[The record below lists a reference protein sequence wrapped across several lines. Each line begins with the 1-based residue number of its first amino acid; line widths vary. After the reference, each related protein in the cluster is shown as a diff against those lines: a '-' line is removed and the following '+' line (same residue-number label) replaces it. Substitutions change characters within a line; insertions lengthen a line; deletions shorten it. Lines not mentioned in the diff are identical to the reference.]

1 MPKLC
6 EGQGV
11 TVGEP
16 SGAVADFCRLLRR
29 LVRGCQVPQSD
40 LARALHRSEPAVS
53 ALLNAKRSTPPAWD
67 DVLALVQ
74 LCRARKG
81 PRPPAGMTFDA
92 SWWRLRLDEV
102 EAGATAPRGT
112 SPVHPKNQ
120 ALLRPE
126 AVPYTFADA
135 VEVLVAGR
143 RGFKG
148 LTEEL
153 LEPLRLNGATSRD
166 LRPLFE
172 GFTERVRASCGVT
185 RTALLCAADLVIL
198 VTAFC
203 EAVAHADIVRGA
215 EPDPAH
221 GDLTTEIVTELERV
235 TLGSTRTGSAAH
247 QRQEIE
253 SAYSYAAD
261 LVFGQ
266 VASHSRRPEH
276 VALHAWRRYEAL
288 LDRVT
293 WDCPELHL
301 TSHTQDPPELLEQPS
316 AAAAA
321 TSLTRLADLLEPFAQ
336 PAKASDHHRR
346 HLHQP
351 IAAGEE
357 AGPRMPTLQAG
368 YIDPAFR
375 IAGHNHAHSLSRDD
389 WWQTQPL
396 REDLADFLAAYL
408 LTDHATQTPLLI
420 LGHPGSGKSLLTKLI
435 AARLPASEFFC
446 QRIEL
451 RHLPAD
457 LDIQEQIEEALW
469 RTTGRRTAWAE
480 AVEQASGIVRVILF
494 DGFDEL
500 LQAVADNPDGGR
512 HYDYLHKVEQFQRRE
527 SEQDRPTIVI
537 ATSRT
542 LVADQARTPPA
553 ATVIRLEPFDD
564 QRIAHWLTVWNTTNG
579 RYFSTRGLHPLAPD
593 VLEPHRD
600 LAGQPLLLMML
611 ALYDATG
618 NALFHRKANAIDRLG
633 LYERLLA
640 EFVRRQITK
649 HQETRPPHDEAE
661 TVERELQRLSVIAIG
676 MFNRRRQDIT
686 AENAESDLS
695 VLLGD
700 TPQSPPLLFGRF
712 FFIHQ
717 AQAVLTGTH
726 LRSYEF
732 LHATFGEY
740 LLTRLITDEVHHLLI
755 HSAAGGP
762 GIDDARLYALLSHV
776 PLSDR
781 PEALHNIAELLAP
794 LPPEH
799 RAQLASLLGR
809 LFRQATQDTS
819 HRSHLPY
826 RPTAPHRTQQDAI
839 YTANLLLLAAR
850 THLPLRI
857 SEIVGEHATLDQW
870 HRHTWLWRS
879 QLGDTSWNALV
890 ASLNTRPVTD
900 KDSRDLH
907 VGPTGTPTELNPAW
921 ALDLTS
927 PATPPA
933 TVHATE
939 EQPLIQRL
947 HANAVF
953 TWEPDLHILLH
964 AIAPLLDQ
972 IPEAFHTHHVLDDSR
987 STSAAHSLIGLLFRP
1002 ASHTS
1007 YTDLLFFLHAFQGED
1022 RSLTADI
1029 AARHLRD
1036 AASALPADTALALLD
1051 ALTSPQVT
1059 GSGGVKAHTWLVL
1072 TDCLVQLAARQDISH
1087 EQLRLITAR
1096 FRPQAPA
1103 LGNDTSA
1110 CLRLLSLL
1118 KEAQSTHLWQGAR
1131 RTDART
1137 TLDAA
1142 MALLDQI
1149 PPTQQPRTLVIGLL
1163 RLARDL
1169 GADDWLEEHS
1179 EPFLLTLDSDDLQ
1192 HLRPTDI
1199 DWLRPTVHDH
1209 ALRAHLDRIEAAW
1222 RKS

>member
-1 MPKLC
+1 MPKVH
-6 EGQGV
+6 EGHGAI
-11 TVGEP
+11 VGEP

-81 PRPPAGMTFDA
+81 PQPPAGMTFDA

-102 EAGATAPRGT
+102 EANATASRDT
-112 SPVHPKNQ
+112 SPIHPKSQ
-120 ALLRPE
+120 ALSRPE

-135 VEVLVAGR
+135 VEVLVGGR
-143 RGFKG
+143 RGLKG
-148 LTEEL
+148 CAEEL
-153 LEPLRLNGATSRD
+153 LEPLRLNGATSGD
-166 LRPLFE
+166 LCPLFE
-172 GFTERVRASCGVT
+172 GFPERVRASYGTT

-221 GDLTTEIVTELERV
+221 DDLTTEILTELERV

-247 QRQEIE
+247 QRQETE

-266 VASHSRRPEH
+266 IAVHSRRPEH

-301 TSHTQDPPELLEQPS
+301 TSHTQDPPELVEPP

-321 TSLTRLADLLEPFAQ
+321 PTSLTRLADLLKPFAQ
-336 PAKASDHHRR
+336 AAKAPDHHRR
-346 HLHQP
+346 HLREP
-351 IAAGEE
+351 IAAGED

-375 IAGHNHAHSLSRDD
+375 IAGHSFTHSLSRDD

-446 QRIEL
+446 QRVEL

-457 LDIQEQIEEALW
+457 LDIQEQIEEALR
-469 RTTGRRTAWAE
+469 RTTGRRTAWAD
-480 AVEQASGIVRVILF
+480 AVDPESGIVRVILL

-500 LQAVADNPDGGR
+500 LQAVADRPDGDR

-553 ATVIRLEPFDD
+553 TTVIRLEPFDD
-564 QRIAHWLTVWNTTNG
+564 QRIAHWLTVWNTTNR
-579 RYFSTRGLHPLAPD
+579 RYFSTRGLHALTPH

-600 LAGQPLLLMML
+600 LAGQPLLLLML

-618 NALFHRKANAIDRLG
+618 NALFHRNAHTIDRLG

-649 HQETRPPHDEAE
+649 HQETPPPHDEPA

-686 AENAESDLS
+686 AQDAENDLTALLSDA
-695 VLLGD
+695 
-700 TPQSPPLLFGRF
+700 PQSPPLLFGRF

-717 AQAVLTGTH
+717 AQAILTSTQ

-740 LLTRLITDEVHHLLI
+740 LLTRLITDELHQLLI
-755 HSAAGGP
+755 HSTTGGP
-762 GIDDARLYALLSHV
+762 GIDDGRLYCLLSHV

-781 PEALHNIAELLAP
+781 PEALHNAAELLAP

-799 RAQLASLLGR
+799 RARLVGLLGR

-819 HRSHLPY
+819 HRSRIPY
-826 RPTAPHRTQQDAI
+826 HPTPPHHTQQDAI

-850 THLPLRI
+850 THQPLRI
-857 SEIVGEHATLDQW
+857 SRIVGEYATLDHW
-870 HRHTWLWRS
+870 HRHTRLWRS
-879 QLGDTSWNALV
+879 QLSDTSWNALIT
-890 ASLNTRPVTD
+890 SLNTRPVTD

-907 VGPTGTPTELNPAW
+907 MLPASAPTALNLAW
-921 ALDLTS
+921 ALNLTTPATS
-927 PATPPA
+927 PAI
-933 TVHATE
+933 VHITE
-939 EQPLIQRL
+939 EQPLTQRL
-947 HANAVF
+947 HANAAF

-964 AIAPLLDQ
+964 AVAPLLDQ
-972 IPEAFHTHHVLDDSR
+972 IPEAFETHHVPDETR
-987 STSAAHSLIGLLFRP
+987 STSAAHSLISLLFRP

-1007 YTDLLFFLHAFQGED
+1007 YTDLLPFLHAFQAGD

-1029 AARHLRD
+1029 VARHLRD
-1036 AASALPADTALALLD
+1036 AATALPAATALALLD
-1051 ALTSPQVT
+1051 ALTSPQIT

-1072 TDCLVQLAARQDISH
+1072 TDCLIQLAARTDISH
-1087 EQLRLITAR
+1087 EQLRLITGR

-1103 LGNDTSA
+1103 LGNDTTA
-1110 CLRLLSLL
+1110 ELRLLSLL
-1118 KEAQSTHLWQGAR
+1118 KEAQTTHLWQGAR
-1131 RTDART
+1131 RTDAQT

-1142 MALLDQI
+1142 MTLLDQI

-1169 GADDWLEEHS
+1169 RADDWLEEHS
-1179 EPFLLTLDSDDLQ
+1179 EPLLLALDSDGLQ

-1199 DWLRPTVHDH
+1199 DWLRPTLHDP
-1209 ALRAHLDRIEAAW
+1209 ALRAHLDRIEASW
-1222 RKS
+1222 RNG

>member
-1 MPKLC
+1 MPKAR
-6 EGQGV
+6 EGHGV
-11 TVGEP
+11 RAGEP

-81 PRPPAGMTFDA
+81 LQPPAGMTFEV

-102 EAGATAPRGT
+102 EANATAPRDT
-112 SPVHPKNQ
+112 PPIHPRSQ
-120 ALLRPE
+120 ALSRPE
-126 AVPYTFADA
+126 AVPYAFADA

-148 LTEEL
+148 LAEDL

-172 GFTERVRASCGVT
+172 GFPERVRASRGTT

-203 EAVAHADIVRGA
+203 EAVAHADIVRSV
-215 EPDPAH
+215 ELDSLH
-221 GDLTTEIVTELERV
+221 GDLTTETVTELERV
-235 TLGSTRTGSAAH
+235 TLGSTRTGSATH

-266 VASHSRRPEH
+266 TAAHSRRPEQ

-301 TSHTQDPPELLEQPS
+301 TSHTQDPPELLEPP
-316 AAAAA
+316 AAAP

-336 PAKASDHHRR
+336 EAKAPDHHRR
-346 HLHQP
+346 HLRAP

-357 AGPRMPTLQAG
+357 AGARMPTLQTG

-375 IAGHNHAHSLSRDD
+375 IAGHSFTHNLSRDD

-435 AARLPASEFFC
+435 TARLPASEFFC
-446 QRIEL
+446 QRVEL
-451 RHLPAD
+451 RHVSAD
-457 LDIQEQIEEALW
+457 LDVQEQLEEALR
-469 RTTGRRTAWAE
+469 RTTGRRTAWAD
-480 AVEQASGIVRVILF
+480 AVDPASGIVRVILL

-500 LQAVADNPDGGR
+500 LQAFADRPDGDR
-512 HYDYLHKVEQFQRRE
+512 HYDYLHAVEQFQRRE

-553 ATVIRLEPFDD
+553 TTVIRLEPFDG
-564 QRIAHWLTVWNTTNG
+564 QRIAHWLNVWNTTNR
-579 RYFSTRGLHPLAPD
+579 RYFSTRGLQPLTPD
-593 VLEPHRD
+593 VLEPYRD

-618 NALFHRKANAIDRLG
+618 NALFHRKAHTIDRLG

-649 HQETRPPHDEAE
+649 HQETPPPHDEPA

-686 AENAESDLS
+686 AQDADSDLTA
-695 VLLGD
+695 LLGD
-700 TPQSPPLLFGRF
+700 TPHPPPLLFGRF

-717 AQAVLTGTH
+717 AQAVMTSTH

-740 LLTRLITDEVHHLLI
+740 LLTRLITDELHHLLI
-755 HSAAGGP
+755 RSTTGGP
-762 GIDDARLYALLSHV
+762 GVDDGRLYVLLSHV

-781 PEALHNIAELLAP
+781 PEALHNTAELLAP

-799 RAQLASLLGR
+799 RAQLIDLLGR

-819 HRSHLPY
+819 HRSHIPY
-826 RPTAPHRTQQDAI
+826 QPTPPHRTQQDAI
-839 YTANLLLLAAR
+839 YTANLLLLAAQ
-850 THLPLRI
+850 THQPLPVSR
-857 SEIVGEHATLDQW
+857 IVGENATLDHW
-870 HRHTWLWRS
+870 HRHTRLWRS
-879 QLGDTSWNALV
+879 QLSDTSWNALI
-890 ASLNTRPVTD
+890 ASLNTHPVTEN
-900 KDSRDLH
+900 DSRDLH
-907 VGPTGTPTELNPAW
+907 ILPTGTPSALNPAW
-921 ALDLTS
+921 TLGLTT
-927 PATPPA
+927 PATTPA
-933 TVHATE
+933 PIHATE
-939 EQPLIQRL
+939 EQPLTQRL
-947 HANAVF
+947 HANATF

-964 AIAPLLDQ
+964 AVGPLLNQ
-972 IPEAFHTHHVLDDSR
+972 IPEAFHTHRILDDTR

-1002 ASHTS
+1002 APHNS
-1007 YTDLLFFLHAFQGED
+1007 YNDLLSLLHAFQGDD

-1029 AARHLRD
+1029 VARHLRD
-1036 AASALPADTALALLD
+1036 AATALPAATALTVLD
-1051 ALTSPQVT
+1051 ALTSPQIT
-1059 GSGGVKAHTWLVL
+1059 GSGGVKAQTWLTL
-1072 TDCLVQLAARQDISH
+1072 TDCLMQLAARRDISH

-1096 FRPQAPA
+1096 FRPQARA
-1103 LGNDTSA
+1103 LGNDATA
-1110 CLRLLSLL
+1110 ELRLLSLL
-1118 KEAQSTHLWQGAR
+1118 KEAETTHLWQGAR
-1131 RTDART
+1131 RADAQA

-1142 MALLDQI
+1142 AALLEQI
-1149 PPTQQPRTLVIGLL
+1149 PAAQQPRTLIIGLL

-1169 GADDWLEEHS
+1169 GADEWLGEHS
-1179 EPFLLTLDSDDLQ
+1179 EPLLLTLDSDGLE

-1199 DWLRPTVHDH
+1199 DWIRPTVHDP
-1209 ALRAHLDRIEAAW
+1209 ALRAHLDRIEARW
-1222 RKS
+1222 RKG